1 MDTGPA
7 IIGWLRLPILLTY
20 ALQGALLIVSPVPS
34 PVSLGRSLA
43 AARAARSPDGASRI
57 PVLRT
62 AGRAG
67 IMLMALAGALAPLVA
82 YVAPSTSSYLMALHM
97 PYGNWRGFSSA
108 FLLMAGNGL
117 VVAAVWSLRRKTR
130 FNAAGESE
138 RLLTDGIFGWLRHPV
153 VAGMGLVYG
162 SFFLAVPCAWTLA
175 GLIAYAIHQ
184 GHRLKAEEA
193 LLAARFGRQY
203 ADYCRAVGRFGPWR
217 RSARRKNG
225 T

>member
-1 MDTGPA
+1 MNAQPLLID
-7 IIGWLRLPILLTY
+7 WLRLPIMLSY
-20 ALQGALLIVSPVPS
+20 FLQGALLICAPVPS
-34 PVSLGRSLA
+34 PVSMGRSLA

-62 AGRAG
+62 VSRAG
-67 IMLMALAGALAPLVA
+67 IMLMALAGALVPLVA

-97 PYGNWRGFSSA
+97 PYGNWRGFPSA

-153 VAGMGLVYG
+153 VAGIGLVYG
-162 SFFLAVPCAWTLA
+162 GFFLAVPCAWTLA
-175 GLIAYAIHQ
+175 GLIAYALHQ

-193 LLAARFGRQY
+193 FLEARFGRQY

-217 RSARRKNG
+217 RSARQKKG